1 MAMSQSEYLRRIVES
16 TPNYVSRS
24 KVRDSSEYT
33 HIQQARASS
42 TYIPA
47 KVENT
52 IERDGCAASVVQTGK
67 GVNMEYG
74 AVLLKAQGCAVCADD
89 VLPAGITIPTVCYDR
104 RKPPFSQQD
113 LSGNPYTPACTPGQN
128 FFNDRS
134 AVVGQRCIFAEDG
147 SVNVE
152 GIYPS

>member
-16 TPNYVSRS
+16 TPKYVSRS

-33 HIQQARASS
+33 VIQQARASS
-42 TYIPA
+42 AYIPA
-47 KVENT
+47 KVANI

-67 GVNMEYG
+67 GMNKEYG
-74 AVLLKAQGCAVCADD
+74 GVLLKAQGCAICADV
-89 VLPAGITIPTVCYDR
+89 VLPAGIVIPTVCYDR

-113 LSGNPYTPACTPGQN
+113 LSGNTYTPPCTPGQN

-134 AVVGQRCIFAEDG
+134 AVVGARCIYAEDG